1 MDQEKNSAAKFAFYY
16 VFSLIALIFTAQSVG
31 MIIFQI
37 INKNIV
43 DALETF
49 QGQYSS
55 GALKFA
61 ISAIIIA
68 SPIYFLTTAQINK
81 NLFSG
86 KLEKDAGVRK
96 WLSYLILLVSSLV
109 MLGFL
114 VGVIFNFL
122 NGELTI
128 KFILKA
134 LSAIIISAIIFTYYF
149 YDIRRANV
157 IGAKDKI
164 IKIYFFASLV
174 LIIAALISAFVF
186 VESPAETR
194 KIKYDAKII
203 ENFNQ
208 IDSGINEYYRLNKK
222 LPDNLDILLK
232 ETTFLREEN
241 LLDPVSKKKFDYKVA
256 DEKTYELCATFMI
269 ASKDYENRVD
279 YYLDKRWGHN
289 AGYQCLKQKV
299 SALDRLKID

>member
-1 MDQEKNSAAKFAFYY
+1 MEQEKNSAAKFAFYY
-16 VFSLIALIFTAQSVG
+16 VFSLIALIFTAESVG

-43 DALETF
+43 DVLETF
-49 QGQYSS
+49 HGQYSS

-81 NLFSG
+81 NIFNG

-149 YDIRRANV
+149 YDIRRTDV
-157 IGAKDKI
+157 IGVKDKI
-164 IKIYFFASLV
+164 IKIYFFGSLV
-174 LIIAALISAFVF
+174 LIVAALISAFVF

-222 LPDNLDILLK
+222 LPDSLDTLLK

-241 LLDPVSKKKFDYKVA
+241 MVDPAKKKFDYKVA

-269 ASKDYENRVD
+269 ASKDYENRAD
-279 YYLDKRWGHN
+279 YYLDKRWGHV
-289 AGYQCLKQKV
+289 AGYQCLKQKI
-299 SALDRLKID
+299 SQLEAMPAIK